1 MLNNANKVEAMGMD
15 LSKSFETLNH
25 NLLLCKLKAYG
36 FNTNTLKEQK

>member
-15 LSKSFETLNH
+15 LSKSFDTPNH
-25 NLLLCKLKAYG
+25 NLLCKLKAYG